1 MTGAHLGIPAT
12 DPGNGDGIFRPVP
25 SIVECKGVVSAGIPA
40 AGGDRRVSTVGRSES
55 PVVDRSSDLRAT
67 FQTSAAWGFPFRTE
81 LSLVPLIDFWTRK
94 AATTGTSSTQ
104 GTFARLVEDE
114 LTRAPELRAPITDPA
129 VLDRHRE
136 LIATLMT
143 VVFPPAFWEQEY
155 GAALLPFQLQRFHA
169 TPSFERLLMSPDGRL
184 QGRINADAAT
194 MLSARALFGYS
205 LVLGRVYGIRSEFD
219 VPIVLTIT
227 DPDTALDRHFRLQFD
242 PRFVEVASRGPV
254 APLDDDTRQRVHR
267 SLNDPNALGALLP
280 THEFVLRG
288 FTVLRGTEVTDQ
300 EVISSLKRDLIDRES
315 IVSTARFEGLQAKL
329 RTLFRRPHLH
339 LGLAAIDGD
348 QVLKINSGA
357 QMEHACIFADSSHR
371 KVSEFAGS
379 YFDKAAKAG
388 RPLVVDDLADCCGAT
403 DVEREIQRVGFRNL
417 VIAPLYYQD
426 ELIGML
432 DLASPEP
439 GDLGAAHLLK
449 LEEVLPL
456 FSMAVRRSKDEFESR
471 IQGFIKEQ
479 WTAIH
484 PSVEWRFRRAVLTTL
499 ERQRA
504 QGGAPADIEPIV
516 FPDVY
521 PLYGLSDIRGS
532 STQRA
537 LAIQGDLLRHLQ
549 LARDVLHAAH
559 EARPL
564 PALDHLAYRIDRH
577 MEQVE
582 IGLRSGDENTLIAF
596 LRNEIEPHFDHVAD
610 YGPAVAARVQAY
622 RAALEPGIGTVYE
635 RRRAFEDSVTLITDT
650 ISAYLDLEEQAAQ
663 GIVPHYFEKQKSDGI
678 DYGIYVGAALLE
690 DGRFDPLHLKSLRLW
705 QLMVTCG
712 VAARTARLKGRLAL
726 PLAVT
731 HLVLAH
737 HAPLSIRFRF
747 DEKRFDVDGAY
758 NMRYQIVKKRIDK
771 AVIRDTNE
779 RLTQPDQIAIVY
791 SQPSEAAEYRDY
803 LDYLQHRGY
812 VAREVED
819 VELEE
824 LQGVR
829 GLRALRVAVNVDGDG
844 PAPSAALGELS
855 AVARPAGD

>member
-1 MTGAHLGIPAT
+1 MHGR
-12 DPGNGDGIFRPVP
+12 GDGQ
-25 SIVECKGVVSAGIPA
+25 
-40 AGGDRRVSTVGRSES
+40 VSTVVER
-55 PVVDRSSDLRAT
+55 PSDLQALLK
-67 FQTSAAWGFPFRTE
+67 SGAWGFPFRTE
-81 LSLVPLIDFWTRK
+81 LSLVPLIAFWTRK
-94 AATTGTSSTQ
+94 AATGSSSTQ
-104 GTFARLVEDE
+104 VAFARLVETE
-114 LTRAPELRAPITDPA
+114 LVGAPELQASITDQA

-169 TPSFERLLMSPDGRL
+169 TPSFERLLMGPDGRL
-184 QGRINADAAT
+184 QGRISVDAAT

-205 LVLGRVYGIRSEFD
+205 LVLGRAYGIRSEFD
-219 VPIVLTIT
+219 IPIVLTIA
-227 DPDTALDRHFRLQFD
+227 DPDTGLDRHFRLQFD
-242 PRFVEVASRGPV
+242 PRFVEVVPRGPV
-254 APLDDDTRQRVHR
+254 APLDDETRQRIHR
-267 SLNDPNALGALLP
+267 SLNDPKALGTLLP
-280 THEFVLRG
+280 TQDFLLRG
-288 FTVLRGTEVTDQ
+288 FTVLRACEVTDQ

-315 IVSTARFEGLQAKL
+315 IISAARFDALQAKL
-329 RTLFRRPHLH
+329 RTLFRRPRLH

-357 QMEHACIFADSSHR
+357 RMEHACIFADSNH
-371 KVSEFAGS
+371 KNVSEFRDS
-379 YFDKAAKAG
+379 CYDKAVQAG
-388 RPLVVDDLADCCGAT
+388 RPIVIEDLADCCDAT

-417 VIAPLYYQD
+417 LVAPLYYQD

-432 DLASPEP
+432 DLASTEP
-439 GDLGAAHLLK
+439 GDLDASHLPK

-499 ERQRA
+499 ERQRS
-504 QGGAPADIEPIV
+504 QGGASEIEPIV

-537 LAIQGDLLRHLQ
+537 LAIQSDLLRQLQ
-549 LARDVLHAAH
+549 LARDVLRTAH
-559 EARPL
+559 DARPL
-564 PALDHLAYRIDRH
+564 PALDQLAYRIDRH
-577 MEQVE
+577 MGQVE
-582 IGLRSGDENTLIAF
+582 VGLRSGDENTLIAF
-596 LRNEIEPHFDHVAD
+596 LRTDIEPHFDHLHGF
-610 YGPAVAARVQAY
+610 GPAVAARVEAY
-622 RAALEPGIGTVYE
+622 RASLEPGLGTVYE
-635 RRRAFEDSVTLITDT
+635 RRRAFEDSVTLVTET
-650 ISAYLDLEEQAAQ
+650 ISSYLDLEEQAAQ

-678 DYGIYVGAALLE
+678 DYGIYVGASLLE

-705 QLMVTCG
+705 QIMVTCG
-712 VAARTARLKGRLAL
+712 VAVRTARLKGRLAI
-726 PLAVT
+726 PLEVT

-779 RLTQPDQIAIVY
+779 RLTQPGQIAIVY
-791 SQPSEAAEYRDY
+791 SQPLEAAEYRDY
-803 LDYLQHRGY
+803 LDYLHHRGY
-812 VAREVED
+812 VAAEVED

-829 GLRALRVAVNVDGDG
+829 GLRALRVAVNVDAEIPEPGSSLRELS
-844 PAPSAALGELS
+844 SAAG
-855 AVARPAGD
+855 G

>member
-1 MTGAHLGIPAT
+1 MQG
-12 DPGNGDGIFRPVP
+12 R
-25 SIVECKGVVSAGIPA
+25 GVSGRPA
-40 AGGDRRVSTVGRSES
+40 AGGDREVSTL
-55 PVVDRSSDLRAT
+55 VDRSSDLRT
-67 FQTSAAWGFPFRTE
+67 TLQSSAAWGFPFRTE
-81 LSLVPLIDFWTRK
+81 LSLVPLVDFWTRK
-94 AATTGTSSTQ
+94 AATGASSTP
-104 GTFARLVEDE
+104 GMFARLVEDE
-114 LTRAPELRAPITDPA
+114 LARAPELRAPITDPA
-129 VLDRHRE
+129 VLERHRE

-155 GAALLPFQLQRFHA
+155 GAAMLPFQLQRFHA
-169 TPSFERLLMSPDGRL
+169 TPSFERLLMGPDGKL
-184 QGRINADAAT
+184 HGRISTDAAT
-194 MLSARALFGYS
+194 MLSTRALFGYG
-205 LVLGRVYGIRSEFD
+205 LVLGRAYDIHSEFD

-227 DPDTALDRHFRLQFD
+227 DPDTGLDRHFRLQFD
-242 PRFVEVASRGPV
+242 PRFVEVAARGPV
-254 APLDDDTRQRVHR
+254 APLDDDTRQRVR
-267 SLNDPNALGALLP
+267 RNLNDPNALGALLP

-288 FTVLRGTEVTDQ
+288 FTVLRASEVTDQ

-315 IVSTARFEGLQAKL
+315 IVSAARFEQLQAKL
-329 RTLFRRPHLH
+329 RTLFRRPQLH

-357 QMEHACIFADSSHR
+357 RMEHACIFADSSHK
-371 KVSEFAGS
+371 KVADFAGS
-379 YFDKAAKAG
+379 YFDKAARAG
-388 RPLVVDDLADCCGAT
+388 RPLVVDDLADCSGAT

-417 VIAPLYYQD
+417 VIAPLYYQG

-432 DLASPEP
+432 DLASPQP

-484 PSVEWRFRRAVLTTL
+484 PSVEWRFRRAVLATL
-499 ERQRA
+499 ERQRTHGDA
-504 QGGAPADIEPIV
+504 ASEIEPIV

-549 LARDVLHAAH
+549 LAKDVLRAAH
-559 EARPL
+559 GARPL

-582 IGLRSGDENTLIAF
+582 VGLRSGDENTLITV
-596 LRNEIEPHFDHVAD
+596 LRNEIEPHFEHVQGF
-610 YGPAVAARVQAY
+610 GPAVAARVQAY
-622 RAALEPGIGTVYE
+622 RAALEAGMGTVYE
-635 RRRAFEDSVTLITDT
+635 RRRAFEDSVTLVTET
-650 ISAYLDLEEQAAQ
+650 ISSYLDLEEQAAQ
-663 GIVPHYFEKQKSDGI
+663 GIIPHYFEKQKSDGV
-678 DYGIYVGAALLE
+678 DHGIYVGAALLE
-690 DGRFDPLHLKSLRLW
+690 DGGFDLLHLKSLRLW

-712 VAARTARLKGRLAL
+712 VAVRAERLKSRLAL
-726 PLAVT
+726 PLSVT
-731 HLVLAH
+731 HLILAH

-771 AVIRDTNE
+771 AVIRDTSE
-779 RLTQPDQIAIVY
+779 RLTQPGQIAIVY
-791 SQPSEAAEYRDY
+791 SQPPEAAEYRDY

-829 GLRALRVAVNVDGDG
+829 GLRALRVAVNVDGG
-844 PAPSAALGELS
+844 GVEPSTVLNELS
-855 AVARPAGD
+855 SVARSAG